1 MQEVWFCL
9 FCFFLPL
16 SFKPFVSADDLH
28 LLFFPMNSSG
38 AKFSDF
44 CSMWKCA
51 IDMIFDNCADVFEI
65 LNDGGNILGFFMVYF
80 FLFILSLPVEQSC
93 DGGCK
98 TVLRFA
104 GKKIKFDVSLELLN
118 SSENYMPS
126 FGMFLI

>member
-1 MQEVWFCL
+1 MSE
-9 FCFFLPL
+9 
-16 SFKPFVSADDLH
+16 DDLH

-44 CSMWKCA
+44 CSVWKCA

-65 LNDGGNILGFFMVYF
+65 LNESAEYFGLFYGVF

-98 TVLRFA
+98 AVLRFA
-104 GKKIKFDVSLELLN
+104 GEKIKFDVSLE
-118 SSENYMPS
+118 
-126 FGMFLI
+126 